1 MDERHPLPFSGV
13 RGPLPTSDLSD
24 LLLSPPGPVHGSH
37 CRYSVTVQAASRLG
51 RVASEPRRIRTQR
64 RIVANRLVSPLSAL
78 LNASVTFTC
87 RLNFGTNVAF
97 LWDFGDGT
105 VGPGGSSAHHTYQR

>member
-1 MDERHPLPFSGV
+1 M
-13 RGPLPTSDLSD
+13 
-24 LLLSPPGPVHGSH
+24 
-37 CRYSVTVQAASRLG
+37 TVQAASGLG
-51 RVASEPRRIRTQR
+51 RVASEPRRVRTQR
-64 RIVANRLVSPLSAL
+64 RIVANRLVSPPSAL

-105 VGPGGSSAHHTYQR
+105 MGPGGSSAHHTYQR